1 MNSFNKNIE
10 LELIEIEN
18 VGVCIRYSPLEHAN
32 IYGTTGYDMKLFDK
46 SLEDIIVNIYFI
58 F

>member
-1 MNSFNKNIE
+1 MNSFNKTIE

-18 VGVCIRYSPLEHAN
+18 VGICIRYSPLEHAN

-46 SLEDIIVNIYFI
+46 SLEDIIVNN
-58 F
+58 